1 MKRRGVSPVIAT
13 LLLIVIAVVAAVL
26 AYIWVSGYMGRVT
39 SQAEAGAPQLQEKL
53 KIDAVQVTP
62 SDQKFDVTIYVTN
75 IGDVEV
81 TIASAYVLFENKTA
95 VCSSTNL
102 AQNIPKGN
110 ADSVTVSGCN
120 LVTGTTYIAKV
131 VTSKG
136 VEATYSFTKG

>member
-39 SQAEAGAPQLQEKL
+39 SQAEAQAPQLQERI
-53 KIDAVQVTP
+53 KIDAVKVETNQ
-62 SDQKFDVTIYVTN
+62 VTIYVTN

-81 TIASAYVLFENKTA
+81 KIASAYVLTENKTS
-95 VCSSTNL
+95 VCGGPLATPVTIGVGASNSVSASTCSL
-102 AQNIPKGN
+102 TKG
-110 ADSVTVSGCN
+110 S
-120 LVTGTTYIAKV
+120 TYIAKV

-136 VEATYSFTKG
+136 VEATYTFTAP

>member
-39 SQAEAGAPQLQEKL
+39 SQAEGQASQLQERI
-53 KIDAVQVTP
+53 KIDAVKVTGARV
-62 SDQKFDVTIYVTN
+62 DINVTN
-75 IGDVEV
+75 IGDVDV

-95 VCSSTNL
+95 VCSSAPNK
-102 AQNIPKGN
+102 NISRGT
-110 ADSVTVSGCN
+110 AGYVSVSNCN

>member
-39 SQAEAGAPQLQEKL
+39 SQAEAQAPQLQERI
-53 KIDAVQVTP
+53 KIDAVKVTQE
-62 SDQKFDVTIYVTN
+62 STGARVDINVTN
-75 IGDVEV
+75 IGDVDV

-95 VCSSTNL
+95 VCSSAPNK
-102 AQNIPKGN
+102 NISRGT
-110 ADSVTVSGCN
+110 AGYVSVSNCN

>member
-39 SQAEAGAPQLQEKL
+39 SQAEAQAPQLQERI
-53 KIDAVQVTP
+53 KIDAASVSGNT
-62 SDQKFDVTIYVTN
+62 VTIYVTN
-75 IGDVEV
+75 IGDVNV
-81 TIASAYVLFENKTA
+81 TIASAYVLYENKTA

-102 AQNIPKGN
+102 AQNIPKGK
-110 ADSVTVSGCN
+110 AGSVTVSNCN

>member
-39 SQAEAGAPQLQEKL
+39 SQAEGQASQLQERI
-53 KIDAVQVTP
+53 KIDAVKVTGARV
-62 SDQKFDVTIYVTN
+62 DINVTN
-75 IGDVEV
+75 IGDVDV

-95 VCSSTNL
+95 VCSSAPNK
-102 AQNIPKGN
+102 NISRGI
-110 ADSVTVSGCN
+110 AGYVSVSNCN

-136 VEATYSFTKG
+136 VEATYSF